1 MWLPAV
7 VGNGYEPLNDILDSG
22 ISITGVAVL
31 VIAKIVAPSASVT
44 SGIPGVFY
52 ADAPGGSG
60 TRRGLVDHGEPSAV
74 SDPGSYALVRHGCS
88 VGGQHSRV
96 IDGRNHG
103 VRVVRR
109 LPHRSPPDPVD
120 GRGHRCIDALRV
132 GGRRRDRPHPGWRAA
147 PARGAGGRLPADG
160 RHVGHPCSTIRP
172 PATKA
177 SSGPISIRS
186 ADRSSSMRRA
196 RTSATAPTYSRP
208 TSAGSSRL
216 GRCL

>member
-44 SGIPGVFY
+44 SGIPGGVSRRCSWWERHSARAGRPWGAQCRIRPRQLRPREAWLQRRRPAIHASLTAAIMVFELRSW
-52 ADAPGGSG
+52 PPLH
-60 TRRGLVDHGEPSAV
+60 RRSA
-74 SDPGSYALVRHGCS
+74 
-88 VGGQHSRV
+88 
-96 IDGRNHG
+96 
-103 VRVVRR
+103 
-109 LPHRSPPDPVD
+109 
-120 GRGHRCIDALRV
+120 

-177 SSGPISIRS
+177 GSGPISIRS